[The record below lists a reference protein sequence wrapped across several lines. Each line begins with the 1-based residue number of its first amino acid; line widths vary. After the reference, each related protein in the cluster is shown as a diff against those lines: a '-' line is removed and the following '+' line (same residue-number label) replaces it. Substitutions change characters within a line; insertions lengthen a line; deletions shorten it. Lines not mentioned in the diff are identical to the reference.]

1 MNQQI
6 DRLQVSAE
14 GVVALPHSLISRLDL
29 RSGDEILARTDGAK
43 IVLHRINPRRNP
55 RSEPR
60 PLGFGSGDFHLPDGW
75 EAPMNDDEVDD
86 FLNGR

>member
-1 MNQQI
+1 MDQQI

-29 RSGDEILARTDGAK
+29 RSGDEIPARTDGAK
-43 IVLHRINPRRNP
+43 IVLLRINPRRSL

-60 PLGFGSGDFHLPDGW
+60 PLGFGSGDFHPPEGW
-75 EAPMNDDEVDD
+75 EAPMNDDEVDA
-86 FLNGR
+86 FPNGR

>member
-1 MNQQI
+1 MEQQV

-14 GVVALPHSLISRLDL
+14 GVVALPHSLVSRLDL
-29 RSGDEILARTDGAK
+29 RSGDEILARTDGAT
-43 IVLHRINPRRNP
+43 IVLHRMNPRRGP

-60 PLGFGSGDFHLPDGW
+60 PVGFGRGDFQLPEGW
-75 EAPMNDDEVDD
+75 EAPMSDGEADD